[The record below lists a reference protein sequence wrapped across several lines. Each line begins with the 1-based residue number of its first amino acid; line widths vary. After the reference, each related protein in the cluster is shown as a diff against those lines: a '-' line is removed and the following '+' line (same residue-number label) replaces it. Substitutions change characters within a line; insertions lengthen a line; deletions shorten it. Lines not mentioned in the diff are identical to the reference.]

1 MLAQLNQ
8 DIPQYGEL
16 VHGQRLG
23 AVSQLALLPATLIAA
38 EEVGLARYDLP
49 SLRLAVE
56 AWRMSTAHPVDVADT
71 VMAWW
76 ETYAA
81 ERPAWAVAL
90 AALSRMID
98 GQVAEAGGGDS
109 P

>member
-1 MLAQLNQ
+1 
-8 DIPQYGEL
+8 
-16 VHGQRLG
+16 
-23 AVSQLALLPATLIAA
+23 
-38 EEVGLARYDLP
+38 
-49 SLRLAVE
+49 
-56 AWRMSTAHPVDVADT
+56 MSTAHPVDVADT